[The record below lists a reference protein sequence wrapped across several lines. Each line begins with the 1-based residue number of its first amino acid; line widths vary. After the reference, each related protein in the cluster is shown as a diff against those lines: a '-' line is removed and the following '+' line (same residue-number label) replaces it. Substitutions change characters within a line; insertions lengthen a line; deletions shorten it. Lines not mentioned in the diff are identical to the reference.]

1 MKRAIY
7 PALLAAL
14 VLVVPALSQGK
25 GEGDDLA
32 QRVSALEEKV
42 DGQEKRITELS
53 KHVEAVKKEA
63 ARLTK
68 SLRKAEKDGF
78 TYPAPNT
85 AAKEE
90 LLKGLQRFAKVASGG
105 KLEDER

>member
-7 PALLAAL
+7 PALLVAL
-14 VLVVPALSQGK
+14 VLVVPALSQSE
-25 GEGDDLA
+25 GEDLA
-32 QRVSALEEKV
+32 KRVSVLEEKV
-42 DGQEKRITELS
+42 AEQEGQITELS

-63 ARLTK
+63 ARLAK
-68 SLRKAEKDGF
+68 SLGKAEKDGF

-90 LLKGLQRFAKVASGG
+90 LLKGLQRFAKVASGA
-105 KLEDER
+105 KIKDER